1 MPSSSSEFL
10 AGHTFTI
17 FLFPD
22 SPHFPAILTS
32 IQMKTEKKN
41 AKNDKHNYKW
51 IA

>member
-22 SPHFPAILTS
+22 SPRFPAILTS
-32 IQMKTEKKN
+32 IQMKTKKN
-41 AKNDKHNYKW
+41 AKNYK
-51 IA
+51 